1 MRLNKDGEKNFKG
14 VLGLVLSGLDA
25 HYIDDLFP
33 YGDVSSGRGV
43 HESIQ
48 GPCA

>member
-25 HYIDDLFP
+25 HYIDDLFF
-33 YGDVSSGRGV
+33 GGFSAGNTL
-43 HESIQ
+43 
-48 GPCA
+48 